1 MQAMEDL
8 HQIFDSL
15 VGFLVGMTLMEV
27 VVKPSLIRF
36 GKTFLSQVDDRVD
49 VVPDWLYEKE
59 DQSSVGDPP
68 FDR

>member
-1 MQAMEDL
+1 MEDL